1 MPTLYFTNGTS
12 KSADYAQAVKIKAI
26 LTGEAE
32 PEDEQQARYVE
43 QVADVD
49 FSDMPKLHVPEQF
62 VVREHDTKVD
72 EILADET
79 LTGWEKFKAVTE
91 RIRERQRG
99 R

>member
-12 KSADYAQAVKIKAI
+12 KSVDYAQAAKIKAI

-32 PEDEQQARYVE
+32 PEDEPQARYVE

-62 VVREHDTKVD
+62 VVREHDQKMD
-72 EILADET
+72 EIVNNPALKGRDK
-79 LTGWEKFKAVTE
+79 LKAVID

-99 R
+99 L